1 MKTLGTLFTR
11 VLLLSFYLILCF
23 QLNAQEVIKVKNA
36 KGDGVIAG
44 RISFE
49 DARNEAIN
57 KAKVDAL
64 RKAGIS
70 EHIASYEQLYRSEL
84 NNDFAEFFNSDIQ
97 TELQGAIKEYTVVN
111 QETTTDPLTKLPS
124 IEVTIDA
131 TVIKYSTRPDPTFNV
146 KVEGIKQV
154 YEVGEHLSF
163 TIFSTKNCYLNIFA
177 IADDY
182 TCLLYPNQELK
193 EVFTEI
199 PAQQKVSF
207 PFRPDLNDYEL
218 YKDSKK
224 PEVNRIVLVFTKKPV
239 QYLNHSG
246 GYDQFTSS
254 ESIFSWIYGLTPDER
269 KVDYQVFTLR

>member
-1 MKTLGTLFTR
+1 MKTHGTLFTR
-11 VLLLSFYLILCF
+11 FFLLSFYLILCF

-49 DARNEAIN
+49 DARNEAIK

-163 TIFSTKNCYLNIFA
+163 TIFSTQNCYLNIFA

-269 KVDYQVFTLR
+269 KVAYQVFTLR